1 MTVKYKEEIVHGL
14 ALCCE
19 RVCNMR
25 IQRGTLRGAELLR
38 AEDAETRTVVCEM
51 TEGGAPA
58 GVFYRLNDHFGWGFQ
73 S

>member
-1 MTVKYKEEIVHGL
+1 MDWRSAVSGYVICGSS
-14 ALCCE
+14 A
-19 RVCNMR
+19 
-25 IQRGTLRGAELLR
+25 GTLRGAELLR